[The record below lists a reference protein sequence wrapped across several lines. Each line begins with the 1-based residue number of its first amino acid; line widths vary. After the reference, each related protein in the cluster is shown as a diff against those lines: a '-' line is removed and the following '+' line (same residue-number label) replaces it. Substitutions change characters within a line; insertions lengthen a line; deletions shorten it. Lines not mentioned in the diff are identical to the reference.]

1 MKVQRLFA
9 GRRVILLILFA
20 ILAILLLTA
29 STTEAAP
36 EQSCGFYHH
45 VQFGQTLGSIAAHY
59 GVSVNALMHANP
71 YIHNPNLIYAGTNIY
86 IPCAGPGHPGMGGSC
101 SHVHY
106 VQYGQT
112 LSQIAWRY
120 HVPVRV
126 IMQANGLHNPNLV
139 YAGTNLCI
147 P

>member
-1 MKVQRLFA
+1 MKVQRIFI
-9 GRRVILLILFA
+9 GRKVIWVVLFA

-29 STTEAAP
+29 STSQAAP

-45 VQFGQTLGSIAAHY
+45 VRFGQTLGSISAHY
-59 GVSVNALMHANP
+59 GVSVSAIMRANP
-71 YIHNPNLIYAGTNIY
+71 RIKNPNLIYAGTSIY

-101 SHVHY
+101 RHVHY

-120 HVPVRV
+120 HVPVYR

-139 YAGTNLCI
+139 YAGTYICI